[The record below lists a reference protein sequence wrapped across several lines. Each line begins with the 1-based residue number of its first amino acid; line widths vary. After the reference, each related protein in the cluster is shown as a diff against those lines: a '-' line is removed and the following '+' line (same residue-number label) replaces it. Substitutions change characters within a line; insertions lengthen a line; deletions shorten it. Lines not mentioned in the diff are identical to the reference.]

1 MVKRVSKKKKDT
13 LINEEKQ
20 LLLDPDRAKRNKKK
34 RIIRIA
40 AFCVGIPVT
49 VLILAG
55 AGVLAVGAKGKAS
68 LKQMSV
74 QQPQLAA
81 ASAAETPTE
90 EEIEIWQDGWV
101 KYQGQIYA
109 YNEDIMTFLFMG
121 IDQRSETVQEVEEGT
136 DGGQADAL
144 FLLALNPHDKTASII
159 GINRNTMT
167 AIDIYNEEGAYV
179 NTVIAQIAVQ
189 HGFGNGVEKSCEYQE
204 KAVSRLFY
212 SLPIHG
218 YAAINMSAIETLNDE
233 VGGVD
238 VTVLEDMTSVSSL
251 LKEGETVH
259 LEGKDALTY
268 VRHRDE
274 EVFASAD
281 RRLERQKQYLTEFV
295 KAAKSMAKKDITSVV
310 RLYQAVS
317 PMMVTDITADEA
329 VYLASQALDYRIGPD
344 DFYMLK
350 GETVMGE
357 QFEEY
362 NIDEKALYEMILQI
376 FYEPIPQ
383 ESLENGQ

>member
-1 MVKRVSKKKKDT
+1 MVKCASKKKKD
-13 LINEEKQ
+13 IQANEEKQ
-20 LLLDPDRAKRNKKK
+20 ILLDPDRAERKK
-34 RIIRIA
+34 RKRRIKTA
-40 AFCVGIPVT
+40 AVCVGI
-49 VLILAG
+49 LAAVIVM
-55 AGVLAVGAKGKAS
+55 AGVAVLAVGTIGKAR
-68 LKQMSV
+68 LKQVSA
-74 QQPQLAA
+74 QQPLLAA
-81 ASAAETPTE
+81 APEAETPTE
-90 EEIEIWQDGWV
+90 EETEIWQEGWV
-101 KYQGQIYA
+101 KYQGQVYA
-109 YNEDIMTFLFMG
+109 YNEDMLTFLFMG
-121 IDQRSETVQEVEEGT
+121 IDKRGKDVKEVAEGT
-136 DGGQADAL
+136 NGGQADAL
-144 FLLALNPHDKTASII
+144 FLLALNPHNKTASII

-167 AIDIYNEEGAYV
+167 EIDIYNEEGAYV

-189 HGFGNGVEKSCEYQE
+189 HGFGNGVEKSCEYQK

-238 VTVLEDMTSVSSL
+238 VTVLEDMTSESPL
-251 LKEGETVH
+251 LVEGDNVH
-259 LEGKDALTY
+259 LEGKEALIY
-268 VRHRDE
+268 VSRRDTR
-274 EVFASAD
+274 VFASAD

-295 KAAKSMAKKDITSVV
+295 KAAKNMTKKDISSVV

-317 PMMVTDITADEA
+317 PMMVTDISVDEA

-362 NIDEKALYEMILQI
+362 NVDETALYEMILQI
-376 FYEPIPQ
+376 FYEPV
-383 ESLENGQ
+383 SR